1 MTAVLGCRAEPQIL
15 QRLAW
20 SLVAS
25 PFPFSTSG
33 RRGRVW
39 SSFFDVGGY
48 NTISETMRLVQM
60 VGTLRDLASL
70 NQSPFETWVICHGLE
85 TAYTMRS
92 WLAPFSN
99 RCWHVGTAALQCAN
113 EICHPNYEEIGCI
126 PTPVRGRCPISVVNF
141 RQSTLTFCWP

>member
-1 MTAVLGCRAEPQIL
+1 MNLDRSRESAYGLDRSRTAGWTINHSRIPVL
-15 QRLAW
+15 
-20 SLVAS
+20 VS
-25 PFPFSTSG
+25 PFWTFENL
-33 RRGRVW
+33 RY
-39 SSFFDVGGY
+39 D
-48 NTISETMRLVQM
+48 TISETMRLVQM